1 MVRKV
6 AILAPFRGA
15 NFGTVLQAFA
25 LSRFLCSHGIDGEY
39 INYLI
44 EVVKIT
50 DEEATLKFI
59 KIDEKYTSHAIQIQA
74 KGTYAGEE
82 EMVSILSA
90 CLVYVIP
97 VSC

>member
-39 INYLI
+39 INYTSLRKSTFL
-44 EVVKIT
+44 ERVVK
-50 DEEATLKFI
+50 
-59 KIDEKYTSHAIQIQA
+59 KIRRIINKILYIWKVGIYERCFFQEYYNSQKRK
-74 KGTYAGEE
+74 KGE
-82 EMVSILSA
+82 
-90 CLVYVIP
+90 
-97 VSC
+97 